1 MIIISTKNFNVMK
14 YKFWL
19 FLTGVVT
26 VISVSCKKDFLDR
39 QISTELTK
47 DEVFSSYARTRDFLI
62 GTYAYLPDGF
72 NRIDN
77 AMLDAATDDAEFT
90 WEGSAIQRYNNGSW
104 NPYINPDDNWN
115 TTYTAIRR
123 TNLYLEQS
131 GNVDLNMYKLNP
143 DATAQQTYRNMT
155 ADLERWRYE
164 NRFLRAYFY
173 FELVTRYGGVPLI
186 TKTLGL
192 SDSLNLPRNSYDEC
206 VQFIVAEC
214 DSAAKYLGATV
225 ADNDLGRATK
235 GAALA
240 LKSRMLLYYASDLN
254 NKGHVKERWIAAAK
268 AAKEVIDLNVYQ
280 LEGDYR
286 GLFRSTTSK
295 EIIFAHRYAAG
306 NSFERANYPIGYDGG
321 SSGTT
326 PTQNLV
332 DAYEMADGSAF
343 NWSNP
348 DHAQQ
353 PYSNRDPRLAM
364 TVILNNSQW
373 KGRAVEAFTGGREGA
388 GVDRA
393 TKTGYY
399 LKKYVDENLDLL
411 LNKTSVHTWILFRL
425 GEMYLNYAE
434 AMNEAYGPDQ
444 DPQGFGLTA
453 IQAVNKVRDRASV
466 KMPLLQA
473 GQWNT
478 ATLRNKLRNERR
490 VELAF
495 EEHRYWDVRRWE
507 LGVTLF
513 NSPVYGVKITRIN
526 ATTFK
531 YEKVEVEGRVFQP
544 KMYWY
549 PVPQAEKMKSPAL
562 TQTPGW

>member
-1 MIIISTKNFNVMK
+1 MK

-19 FLTGVVT
+19 FFTGVVT
-26 VISVSCKKDFLDR
+26 LITASCKKDFLDR

-62 GTYAYLPDGF
+62 GTYGFLPDGF
-72 NRIDN
+72 NRLDN

-186 TKTLGL
+186 TKTLAL
-192 SDSLNLPRNSYDEC
+192 SDSLNLPRNTYDEC
-206 VQFIVAEC
+206 VQFITSEC
-214 DSAAKYLGATV
+214 DSAAAHLAVTV
-225 ADNDLGRATK
+225 PDNDLGRATK

-240 LKSRMLLYYASDLN
+240 LKSRMLLYYASSLN
-254 NKGHVKERWIAAAK
+254 NKGNLQERWIAAAK
-268 AAKEVIDLNVYQ
+268 AAKEVIDLKAYQ
-280 LEGDYR
+280 LENDYR

-295 EIIFAHRYAAG
+295 EIIFAHRYAPG
-306 NSFERANYPIGYDGG
+306 NGFERANYPIGYDGG
-321 SSGTT
+321 GSGTT

-332 DAYEMADGSAF
+332 DAYEMTDGSTF

-348 DHAQQ
+348 AQVAH
-353 PYSNRDPRLAM
+353 PYDNRDPRLAM

-373 KGRAVEAFTGGREGA
+373 KGRAVEAFTGGREGR

-399 LKKYVDENLDLL
+399 LKKYVDENLDLVQ
-411 LNKTSVHTWILFRL
+411 NKTSVHTWILFRL
-425 GEMYLNYAE
+425 GEIYLNYAE

-453 IQAVNKVRDRASV
+453 LEAINKVRDRASV
-466 KMPLLQA
+466 KMPLLLA
-473 GQWNT
+473 GQWNA
-478 ATLRNKLRNERR
+478 ATLRDKVRNERR

-507 LGVTLF
+507 LGVALF
-513 NSPVYGVKITRIN
+513 NTPVYGVNITRVN
-526 ATTFK
+526 ANTFT
-531 YEKVEVEGRVFQP
+531 YEKAEVEGRVFQP

-549 PVPQAEKMKSPAL
+549 PIPQAEKMKSSAL
-562 TQTPGW
+562 AQTPGW

>member
-1 MIIISTKNFNVMK
+1 MK

-19 FLTGVVT
+19 FFTGMVT
-26 VISVSCKKDFLDR
+26 IISASCKKDFLDR

-72 NRIDN
+72 NRLDN

-155 ADLERWRYE
+155 ADLQRWRYE

-173 FELVTRYGGVPLI
+173 FDLVTRYGGVPLI

-192 SDSLNLPRNSYDEC
+192 SDSLNLSRNSYDEC
-206 VQFIVAEC
+206 VQFIVSEC
-214 DSAAKYLGATV
+214 DSAAANLGATV
-225 ADNDLGRATK
+225 TDNDLGRATK

-280 LEGDYR
+280 LEGNYR

-306 NSFERANYPIGYDGG
+306 NGFERANYPIGYDGG

-332 DAYEMADGSAF
+332 DAYEMSDGSAF
-343 NWSNP
+343 NWNNP
-348 DHAQQ
+348 DHAQH
-353 PYSNRDPRLAM
+353 PYDNRDPRLAM

-373 KGRAVEAFTGGREGA
+373 KGRAVEAFTGGRDGA

-425 GEMYLNYAE
+425 GEIYLNYAE

-453 IQAVNKVRDRASV
+453 IQAVNKVRDRATV
-466 KMPLLQA
+466 KMPLLQT

-478 ATLRNKLRNERR
+478 ATLRTKIRNERR

-513 NSPVYGVKITRIN
+513 NSPVYGVKITRTN

-531 YEKVEVEGRVFQP
+531 YERMEVEGRVFQP

-549 PVPQAEKMKSPAL
+549 PVPQTEKMKSPAL

>member
-1 MIIISTKNFNVMK
+1 MK

-19 FLTGVVT
+19 FFTGVVT
-26 VISVSCKKDFLDR
+26 LITASCKKDFLDR

-47 DEVFSSYARTRDFLI
+47 DEVFTSYARTRDFLI

-72 NRIDN
+72 NRLDN

-115 TTYTAIRR
+115 ITYTAIRR

-186 TKTLGL
+186 TKTLAL
-192 SDSLNLPRNSYDEC
+192 TDSLNLPRNTYDEC
-206 VQFIVAEC
+206 VQFITSEC
-214 DSAAKYLGATV
+214 DSAAAYLAVTV
-225 ADNDLGRATK
+225 PDNDLGRATK

-240 LKSRMLLYYASDLN
+240 LKSRMLLYYASSLH
-254 NKGHVKERWIAAAK
+254 NKAHLQERWIAAAK
-268 AAKEVIDLNVYQ
+268 AAKEVIDLNAYQ
-280 LEGDYR
+280 LENDYR
-286 GLFRSTTSK
+286 ALFRSTTSK
-295 EIIFAHRYAAG
+295 EIIFAHRYAPG

-332 DAYEMADGSAF
+332 DAYEMKDGTTF

-348 DHAQQ
+348 DQAAH
-353 PYSNRDPRLAM
+353 PYDNRDPRLAM

-373 KGRAVEAFTGGREGA
+373 KGRAVEAYTGGREGR

-399 LKKYVDENLDLL
+399 LKKYVDENLDLVQ
-411 LNKTSVHTWILFRL
+411 NKTSVHTWILFRL
-425 GEMYLNYAE
+425 SEIYLNYAE

-453 IQAVNKVRDRASV
+453 IEAVNKVRDRASV
-466 KMPLLQA
+466 KMPLLSA
-473 GQWNT
+473 GQWNA
-478 ATLRNKLRNERR
+478 ATLRDKLRNERR

-507 LGVTLF
+507 LGVALF
-513 NSPVYGVKITRIN
+513 NTPVYGVNITRIN
-526 ATTFK
+526 ATTFT

-549 PVPQAEKMKSPAL
+549 PIPQAEKMKSSAL

>member
-1 MIIISTKNFNVMK
+1 MK

-19 FLTGVVT
+19 FFTGMVT
-26 VISVSCKKDFLDR
+26 IITASCKKDFLDR

-47 DEVFSSYARTRDFLI
+47 DEVFSSYARTRDFLV
-62 GTYAYLPDGF
+62 GTYAYLPGGF

-77 AMLDAATDDAEFT
+77 AMLDAATDDAEYT

-115 TTYTAIRR
+115 ITYTAIRR

-173 FELVTRYGGVPLI
+173 FQLVTRYGGVPLI

-206 VQFIVAEC
+206 VQFITSEC
-214 DSAAKYLGATV
+214 DSAAAHLGATV

-240 LKSRMLLYYASDLN
+240 LKSRVLLYYASDLN
-254 NKGHVKERWIAAAK
+254 NKARLKERWIAAAK

-280 LEGDYR
+280 LENDYR

-295 EIIFAHRYAAG
+295 EIIFAHRYAPA

-332 DAYEMADGSAF
+332 DAYEMTDGSTF
-343 NWSNP
+343 DWNNP
-348 DHAQQ
+348 DQAQH
-353 PYSNRDPRLAM
+353 PYDNRDPRLAM

-373 KGRAVEAFTGGREGA
+373 KGRAVEAFAGGREGA

-393 TKTGYY
+393 SRTGYY

-425 GEMYLNYAE
+425 SEMYLNYAE

-453 IQAVNKVRDRASV
+453 IQAVNKVRSRASV
-466 KMPLLQA
+466 KMPELQP
-473 GQWNT
+473 GQWSAT
-478 ATLRNKLRNERR
+478 ALRNKLRNERR

-507 LGVTLF
+507 QGVALF
-513 NSPVYGVKITRIN
+513 NSPVYGVNIARVN

-531 YEKVEVEGRVFQP
+531 YTKVEVEGRVFQP